1 MRDFHGL
8 VVWQKSHTLTLE
20 VYRITKRFPVDERFG
35 LISQLRR
42 SASSMPA
49 NLAEACGRGSE
60 LDFGRFVQMAMGSA
74 SEVEYHVLLAK
85 DLGYLSADDFTLLT
99 ASVQE
104 IKRMLVSLLRST
116 REQART
122 EG

>member
-49 NLAEACGRGSE
+49 NLAEACGRESE

>member
-20 VYRITKRFPVDERFG
+20 VYRITKRFPDDERFG

-49 NLAEACGRGSE
+49 NLAEACGRESE
-60 LDFGRFVQMAMGSA
+60 LEFGRFVQMAMGSA